1 MTRWYPVVL
10 LLALLGWTAS
20 SAIAQGPYGPGMAPG
35 FMPGPPN
42 PGMYSG
48 NGFGPAYTQELV
60 PDVYDQF
67 GRAGMGV
74 QRVNRGFSGA
84 WFRADYLLWDISGP
98 SDTLIGAPMASLD
111 PNSAFSAFDPVNGIR
126 LDAAGLPVVA
136 IVPNLAGTKLRNTN
150 GAIIGLPTDNRANF
164 DLTNAADTSQLN
176 GVRLAAGVPMGEGVF
191 EAEVWALQEAQSNM
205 TFNPTVLTLSGT
217 SLIPA
222 LTLLDGG
229 LPSDATMIL
238 FSESYQTVLSSNLWG
253 TEGNWAFPTLTPGS
267 NLQITPLLGFRYSRF
282 GEKMSI
288 AGADIPDPI
297 NAPGTVLNHRIH
309 NSMSNHIFGPQ
320 VGLKMQYTT
329 PLVTVGFEPKLVASV
344 NRVTQDLSTQNIYQT
359 GVDPVTLL
367 PLEATRQLA
376 DHFTQF
382 SPTLDL
388 SVYARV
394 HLTQN
399 FSVHVGYDYMLTS
412 SVYRAYDNIA
422 YLSPTS
428 PATDAPTIGLQKDRS
443 NMTVHGLMLGGQWDF
458 Y

>member
-10 LLALLGWTAS
+10 LALLGWTTS
-20 SAIAQGPYGPGMAPG
+20 SAIAQGPYVPGGMGPGY
-35 FMPGPPN
+35 FPGPPN

-67 GRAGMGV
+67 GRAGQGV
-74 QRVNRGFSGA
+74 QRVNQGLSGA
-84 WFRADYLLWDISGP
+84 WIRTDYLLWDISRPG
-98 SDTLIGAPMASLD
+98 DKLIGAPMATQD
-111 PNSAFSAFDPVNGIR
+111 ANSAFSAFDPVNGIR
-126 LDAAGLPVVA
+126 LDAQGLPVVA
-136 IVPNLAGTKLRNTN
+136 IVPNLAGTQLRNTN
-150 GAIIGLPTDNRANF
+150 ASIIDLPTDNRASF
-164 DLTNAADTSQLN
+164 DLTNSADTTQLN
-176 GVRLAAGVPMGEGVF
+176 GARISAGVPIGEGVF
-191 EAEVWALQEAQSNM
+191 EAEAWALQEAQSDI
-205 TFNPTVLTLSGT
+205 TFNPTVLTLSGVT
-217 SLIPA
+217 LIPA

-229 LPSDATMIL
+229 LPSDSTMIL

-253 TEGNWAFPTLTPGS
+253 TEGNWAFANMNPGS
-267 NLQITPLLGFRYSRF
+267 NLQITPLLGFRYARF

-297 NAPGTVLNHRIH
+297 NFPGTVLNHRIH
-309 NSMSNHIFGPQ
+309 SSMSNHIFGPQ
-320 VGLKMQYTT
+320 VGLKMQYVT
-329 PLVTVGFEPKLVASV
+329 PFVTVGFEPKLAATV
-344 NRVTQDLSTQNIYQT
+344 NRATQDLSTQQIYQS
-359 GVDPVTLL
+359 GIDPVTLL
-367 PLEATRQLA
+367 PLEDARQLG

-399 FSVHVGYDYMLTS
+399 FSVHFGYDYMLTG

-428 PATDAPTIGLQKDRS
+428 PGTDAPTIGLTRDRS
-443 NMTVHGLMLGGQWDF
+443 TMTVHGIMIGGQWDF